1 MNPEEFNQIYVQYF
15 YYILAG
21 GVLIGLFFGAIPLML
36 GRRRNKKNL
45 GMIGFISSGV
55 AGGFSPVLG
64 LIVSA
69 VFIVLVLRSPRQK
82 PTDVVVVNQEPIDVT
97 VRDDQ

>member
-1 MNPEEFNQIYVQYF
+1 MNTEELNQVYVQYF

-36 GRRRNKKNL
+36 GIKRNKKNL
-45 GMIGFISSGV
+45 GLIGFFSSGV

-69 VFIVLVLRSPRQK
+69 VFLILVLRNPV
-82 PTDVVVVNQEPIDVT
+82 PVT
-97 VRDDQ
+97 SDPADDAVDASDPKY